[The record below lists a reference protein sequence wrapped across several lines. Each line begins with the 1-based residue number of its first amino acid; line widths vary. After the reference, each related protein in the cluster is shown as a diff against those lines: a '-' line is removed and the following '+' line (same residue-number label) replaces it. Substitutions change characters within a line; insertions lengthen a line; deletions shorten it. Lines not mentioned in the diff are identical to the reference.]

1 MNKKTSFI
9 NMNKKLSFADTK
21 TWKGVSFE
29 SKTGMDGGEYWVGKL
44 HGIEFVLA
52 AVDNNM
58 FDATCVTLGME
69 FDSED
74 TSRSPDHVLD
84 MTLMKAIDS
93 LAEELSMLRSIKRT
107 KVR

>member
-1 MNKKTSFI
+1 MSKSRKP
-9 NMNKKLSFADTK
+9 SFAVAK
-21 TWKGVSFE
+21 TWKGVCFE
-29 SKTGMDGGEYWVGKL
+29 SRTGMDGNEYWVGKL

-52 AVDNNM
+52 AVDNGM

-74 TSRSPDHVLD
+74 SSRSPDHVLD
-84 MTLMKAIDS
+84 MALTRAIDDI
-93 LAEELSMLRSIKRT
+93 AEELSMLRSIKRT